1 MTTSTAKK
9 FNVDI
14 DNLKFRKKDALGAGF
29 FGEVYRVTD
38 GDNYDRRFVVK
49 RFHTPKALAFINKL
63 GYGVSFDKEIKAL
76 AYLGPKDIS
85 PKLFFE
91 KTTFTSR
98 YYVMEA
104 MDTTLHDMLKK
115 DRFTLE
121 HLNKLNKLLQRLF
134 KTKYRHG
141 DLHVNNIM
149 WSDMLS
155 DFRIVDW
162 GMYNIDTKNN
172 LSSGIKHMIRSGDM
186 FNLVQ
191 LYIAYKLETNDYS
204 YWKNSYEEF
213 LKLIPDSE
221 ILSKYLSEKE
231 MKDRVKRA
239 IKDHLELSAS
249 NRPRRSK
256 LKSKKQN
263 SNKLRFR
270 EAQILL
276 GENTN
281 KSFLEMQN
289 LSSRR
294 KGSSTSKKSSKSSRR
309 SSRTS
314 TNTLYKTASLSAT
327 NNANATTITYPSL
340 SD

>member
-1 MTTSTAKK
+1 MATSKK
-9 FNVDI
+9 FYVDL

-38 GDNYDRRFVVK
+38 GISYDNRFVVK
-49 RFHTPKALAFINKL
+49 RFYTPKPLAFLNEL
-63 GYGVSFDKEIKAL
+63 GYGVNFEKETNAL

-85 PKLFFE
+85 PKLFFK
-91 KTTFTSR
+91 KTTLTSR

-104 MDTTLHDMLKK
+104 MDTTLQDILKK
-115 DRFTLE
+115 DKFTIDYLD
-121 HLNKLNKLLQRLF
+121 KLNKLLKRLF

-149 WSDMLS
+149 WSEFLN

-162 GMYNIDTKNN
+162 GMYDIEKKNN
-172 LSSGIKHMIRSGDM
+172 ALSGIKHMIRSGDM
-186 FNLVQ
+186 FSLVQ
-191 LYIAYKLETNDYS
+191 LYIAYKLETDEYS
-204 YWKNSYEEF
+204 YWQKSFEEF

-221 ILSKYLSEKE
+221 ILSNQLSEKE
-231 MKDRVKRA
+231 MKQRVKLA
-239 IKDHLELSAS
+239 IKNHLDLSAS
-249 NRPRRSK
+249 NKPRRSK
-256 LKSKKQN
+256 IKSKKKN
-263 SNKLRFR
+263 SSKLTLR

-294 KGSSTSKKSSKSSRR
+294 KVASNSKKLSKSSRR
-309 SSRTS
+309 PSKSSF
-314 TNTLYKTASLSAT
+314 NHLYRTASLSET
-327 NNANATTITYPSL
+327 DNSSTIKTSYPSL
-340 SD
+340 ND